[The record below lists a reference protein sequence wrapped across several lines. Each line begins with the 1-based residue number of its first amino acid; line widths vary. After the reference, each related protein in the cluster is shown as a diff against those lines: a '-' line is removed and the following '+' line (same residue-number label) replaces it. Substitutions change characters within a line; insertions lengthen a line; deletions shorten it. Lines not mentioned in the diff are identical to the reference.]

1 MKYNPMI
8 GRNIT
13 IYTGL
18 ALCAVFIFLF
28 PGKARAELSEEEAL
42 IYRHGDESVNKIA
55 ITFDDGPNPPYTEE
69 ILRIL
74 DENGI
79 KATFFLLGRH
89 VVAHPELA
97 KRILEKGHAVGNHT
111 YDHLDFRFVLERDAV
126 EKEIKKCEKTFR
138 DVLGYE
144 TNMFRPPFT
153 CSSKRVARRAAEL
166 GYISI
171 GWSVRPRDGS
181 STRMKAETIVKRVIS
196 KTQNGSI
203 ILLHDGDFFK
213 DCQNRSELVKAVKI
227 IIADLKQKGFQ
238 FVTVPE
244 LLGLNAER

>member
-1 MKYNPMI
+1 MVRK
-8 GRNIT
+8 NIT
-13 IYTGL
+13 LYITL
-18 ALCAVFIFLF
+18 IFCLVFIFLF
-28 PGKARAELSEEEAL
+28 PGKARAGLSEEKGF
-42 IYRHGDESVNKIA
+42 IYCHGDENVNKIA

-69 ILRIL
+69 ILQIL

-89 VVAHPELA
+89 VAAHPELA
-97 KRILEKGHAVGNHT
+97 KKILEKGHAVGNHT
-111 YDHLDFRFVLERDAV
+111 YDHPDFRVVLEWDRV
-126 EKEIKKCEKTFR
+126 EKEIKKCEKTFA
-138 DVLGYE
+138 DILGYK
-144 TNMFRPPFT
+144 TNMFRPPFS
-153 CSSKRVARRAAEL
+153 CSSKNVAKRAAEL

-181 STRMKAETIVKRVIS
+181 STRLKAETIVKRVIS

-213 DCQNRSELVKAVKI
+213 DGQNRSELVKAARI

-244 LLGLNAER
+244 LLGLNAKR